1 MLSLHSVNNDCFI
14 PNWQTPLEKIPW
26 NVLVIVLEGKVEYI
40 INNKQL
46 VLEPGDI
53 MLIPESSYRSGK
65 NHSHKLHQ
73 KYTVLFNLKEGME
86 EIPEFLTVEDY
97 TKLRSTNFNYIKHRA
112 EKLFLEIRGNNTY
125 NSFICDG
132 ILQELLGGIG
142 RELESSQ
149 VNPMKLKYAQ
159 TIQQYIVEHYRETI
173 DINQLA
179 KLIHRSPNY
188 TISVFKEITG
198 YTPIQYI
205 HHLRIMEGCSLLLA
219 TDMTIDNLSNYLGYY
234 DASYFS
240 RMFKKFISILPKEY
254 RNQESTVSLPEFVK
268 RA

>member
-26 NVLVIVLEGKVEYI
+26 NVLVIVLEGKVDYM
-40 INNKQL
+40 INNKRL
-46 VLEPGDI
+46 ILEPGDI
-53 MLIPESSYRSGK
+53 MFIPESSYRTGK
-65 NHSHKLHQ
+65 NHNHTLHQ
-73 KYTVLFNLKEGME
+73 KYTVLFHLTKDMRD
-86 EIPEFLTVEDY
+86 IPEFLTMEDF
-97 TKLRSTNFNYIKHRA
+97 TKLQSKNFNYIKHRA
-112 EKLFLEIRGNNTY
+112 EKLFMEIRGNNTC
-125 NSFICDG
+125 NTFICDG
-132 ILQELLGGIG
+132 ILQELLGSIG
-142 RELESSQ
+142 RELQSSQ

-159 TIQQYIVEHYRETI
+159 TIQRYIVEHYREAI

-188 TISVFKEITG
+188 TIEVFKEITG

-240 RMFKKFISILPKEY
+240 RTFKKFISMSPKEY
-254 RNQESTVSLPEFVK
+254 RNQESTVSSSEFV
-268 RA
+268 